1 MHEHTPSVP
10 RGFTVVPGDFRQ
22 SRGVLAI
29 ERVDGA
35 TIVTLVPGDGDE
47 RSEGKASVRLLLT
60 GPGVGEI
67 DDSHEPVPDW
77 KQKQI
82 DKKAARLKEKR

>member
-1 MHEHTPSVP
+1 MKLRSWWSAEPVVHEHTPSVP

-47 RSEGKASVRLLLT
+47 RSKGKASVRLVLT

-67 DDSHEPVPDW
+67 WDQSEPVAS
-77 KQKQI
+77 KG
-82 DKKAARLKEKR
+82 AKR